1 MKRSARLFAGIFIW
15 VVFAAPSQSR
25 NDRLSLFPNFRAG
38 QVFTYL
44 IQFRADKNVKTESN
58 VAAPLSPNGSQLDA
72 HGLLSIEVLE
82 AHPENV
88 RSEIHARAHFVA
100 LDSGIWLKDPQE
112 KSPIWNLQKK
122 ENTHNF
128 IEFFIRAN
136 GLIEQVKGLDDFSA
150 EQQQAWREW
159 ATKFAIAGTFPKAGI
174 KAGEKWDTIE
184 DEKSPSPIAGL
195 SWNKNW
201 QYVRNEPCRAAQITA
216 AGEISDDAS
225 NAEQCAVIL
234 STSKLRQKSSAKN
247 SSPEDF
253 RLRELKT
260 MGTAKGE
267 NEVIVYISLRTGLVV
282 RATESAHQ
290 FMDVIVAK
298 TDDTNRVHYNV
309 EAKSTSEVRLVT
321 QTPLIRP

>member
-1 MKRSARLFAGIFIW
+1 MRTTRLLAAILIWAAFA
-15 VVFAAPSQSR
+15 VPSQSR
-25 NDRLSLFPNFRAG
+25 DDRLSLFPNFRAG

-58 VAAPLSPNGSQLDA
+58 VVAPLSPNGSQLA
-72 HGLLSIEVLE
+72 AQGLLSIEVLE
-82 AHPENV
+82 VHPENV
-88 RSEIHARAHFVA
+88 RSEIRVRAHFVA
-100 LDSGIWLKDPQE
+100 LNSGVWLNAPQE
-112 KSPIWNLQKK
+112 KSPNWNLQKE
-122 ENTHNF
+122 ENKLNF
-128 IEFFIRAN
+128 IEFVIRAS
-136 GLIEQVKGLDDFSA
+136 GLVEQVKGLDDFTA

-159 ATKFAIAGTFPKAGI
+159 VTKFAVAGTFPKEGI
-174 KAGEKWDTIE
+174 KAGEKWDTAE
-184 DEKSPSPIAGL
+184 EEKSPSPIAGL

-201 QYVRNEPCRAAQITA
+201 QYVRNEPCRAAQISAT
-216 AGEISDDAS
+216 GEISDDAG
-225 NAEQCAVIL
+225 NTEQCAVIL
-234 STSKLRQKSSAKN
+234 STAKLRQKSSAKN

-253 RLRELKT
+253 RLHELKT

-267 NEVIVYISLRTGLVV
+267 NEVIAYISLRTGLVV

-321 QTPLIRP
+321 QTPLVQP